1 MKSKNQT
8 QHNSFLASALIVS
21 IGGLIS
27 KLLGAIYRIPLTN
40 LIGSFGMGQYQL
52 IFPPYILIM
61 TLATAGIPIAVSK
74 LVSEY
79 NQKNRIDQSKKVFYF
94 SLFLLFVFGALGSLL
109 LFTLSEPLAAWQ
121 GNPEIATA
129 YRIVSPS
136 ILFITV
142 TSGFRGFYQGNMNM
156 LPVSVSQVGEQI
168 VKLAVGL
175 FLAQLFL
182 PDVTKAVFG
191 AVIAITVGEFVS
203 LCIVIIFYAFR
214 GNRLPQI
221 SYTNNEALEK
231 RRILSLALPVVLG
244 GFIMQTTQLLDSVMV
259 VNLVNAQNPTNLY
272 GLWTGP
278 VNSLLGLPVT
288 LTAGVAVSALPSISR
303 SCACGDNA
311 VINEKFNQ
319 AFKLTVLLALPSAI
333 GVAVLAKPII
343 SLLYGSLP
351 IAEIDIAANL
361 LTASAVSIIF
371 LSILQ
376 TIIATCQ
383 ALGKPYV
390 PVLLLIGGVAAKF
403 TFNLIFLPMEN
414 VNIYG
419 AAISESMCYLF
430 AATSGIIYLA
440 VKQNLK
446 IDFVCSI
453 LKPLACTVVMLLGL
467 LALTIGASQF
477 VTTWVGTLV
486 AIALCVAI
494 YFCMVYELKIF
505 TDGEINK
512 IIRRRGKTNGTERQ
526 LE

>member
-8 QHNSFLASALIVS
+8 QHNSFLAGALIVS

-40 LIGSFGMGQYQL
+40 LIGSFGMGLYQL

-74 LVSEY
+74 LVAEY

-94 SLFLLFVFGALGSLL
+94 SLFLLFLFGALGSIL
-109 LFTLSEPLAAWQ
+109 LFTLSGPLAQWQ
-121 GNPEIATA
+121 GNPQIAIA
-129 YRIVSPS
+129 YKIVSPS
-136 ILFITV
+136 ILFITL
-142 TSGFRGFYQGNMNM
+142 TAGFRGFYQGNMNM

-175 FLAQLFL
+175 MLANYFL
-182 PDVTKAVFG
+182 PDVNKAVLG
-191 AVIAITVGEFVS
+191 AVVAITVGEFVS
-203 LCIVIIFYAFR
+203 LCIVMVFYAFR
-214 GNRLPQI
+214 TNRLPQI
-221 SYTNNEALEK
+221 MPISNESLEK
-231 RRILSLALPVVLG
+231 GRILSLALPVVMG
-244 GFIMQTTQLLDSVMV
+244 GFIMQTTQLLDSVMI

-303 SCACGDNA
+303 SCAIGDNR

-319 AFKLTVLLALPSAI
+319 AFKLTILLALPSAI
-333 GVAVLAKPII
+333 GIAVLAKPII

-351 IAEIDIAANL
+351 AAEIEIAANL
-361 LTASAVSIIF
+361 LIASAVSIIF
-371 LSILQ
+371 LSVLQ
-376 TIIATCQ
+376 TVIATCQ

-390 PVLLLIGGVAAKF
+390 PVFLLIGGVAAKF
-403 TFNLIFLPMEN
+403 IFNLVFLPMAK

-430 AATSGIIYLA
+430 AATSGIIYLTA
-440 VKQNLK
+440 KQNLK
-446 IDFVCSI
+446 IDFVGTI
-453 LKPLACTVVMLLGL
+453 LKPLACSVVMLTGL
-467 LALTIGASQF
+467 LALTIGATQF
-477 VTTWVGTLV
+477 VHTWVGTLI
-486 AIALCVAI
+486 AIALCAAI
-494 YFCMVYELKIF
+494 YFCMVYQLKIF
-505 TDGEINK
+505 SDGEINR
-512 IIRRRGKTNGTERQ
+512 IIKKRGKTNGIEKQ